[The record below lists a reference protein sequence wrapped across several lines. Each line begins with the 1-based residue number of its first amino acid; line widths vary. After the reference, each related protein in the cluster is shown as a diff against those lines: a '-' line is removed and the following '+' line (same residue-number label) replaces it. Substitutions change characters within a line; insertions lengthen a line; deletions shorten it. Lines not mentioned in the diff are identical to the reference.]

1 MRLRLLL
8 LTLLIPLAAC
18 VTIPDSYAPP
28 IQRKPLDS
36 IEPSAAK
43 AFLRMGD
50 ASAAN
55 YIVGDISEGI
65 ESGSW
70 RWTKRKP
77 TMRFFLKKVS
87 NQKFRADLSIADET
101 FKETGPVT
109 ITFTVNDHELARETY
124 AKSGRH
130 PFEKA
135 VPAEWLHAVGDNI
148 VSLEIDKLWTSPA
161 DGVELGFILA
171 SAGFLE

>member
-1 MRLRLLL
+1 MRQRLLL
-8 LTLLIPLAAC
+8 FSLLIPLAAC

-28 IQRKPLDS
+28 IQRKPLDL

-50 ASAAN
+50 ASASN
-55 YIVGDISEGI
+55 HIVGDINESI
-65 ESGSW
+65 ECGSW

-77 TMRFFLKKVS
+77 TMRFQLKRVA
-87 NQKFRADLSIADET
+87 NQKFKADLSIADQT

-109 ITFTVNDHELARETY
+109 ITFTINDRELARETY
-124 AKSGRH
+124 TKAGRH

-148 VSLEIDKLWTSPA
+148 VSLEIDKLWTAPA

-171 SAGFLE
+171 SAGFQE

>member
-1 MRLRLLL
+1 LLVSL
-8 LTLLIPLAAC
+8 SGC

-28 IQRKPLDS
+28 IQRKPLDI
-36 IEPSAAK
+36 IEPSGAK
-43 AFLRMGD
+43 FFLRMGE
-50 ASAAN
+50 AITSN
-55 YIVGDISEGI
+55 NIVGDISESI

-77 TMRFFLKKVS
+77 TMRFQLKHTDK
-87 NQKFRADLSIADET
+87 QKFKADLSIAGLT

-109 ITFTVNDHELARETY
+109 ITFVVNEHELAKVTY
-124 AKSGRH
+124 DKAGH
-130 PFEKA
+130 QPFEKD

-148 VSLEIDKLWTSPA
+148 VSMEIDKMWTSPS
-161 DGVELGFILA
+161 DGAQLGYILA